1 MAIVQR
7 AVDIYYTFRFLRQL
21 VTPWNETKAYKLGLI
36 DADGKVLR
44 KAVTPEEKDAY
55 TLFFRLVYNIKRLLN
70 KVPLVGKTKL
80 ASYAAALWLI
90 HENTNMSETAVFEG
104 FKAFLD
110 QEGVELDNTL
120 SESKL
125 WMTKDNNLLPGKYK
139 LSEHVVSPVTG
150 EVIAFKGSMILVN
163 EASAVPQASFEG
175 INIYSVYHTS
185 SKQKIY
191 ISIEDIYR

>member
-21 VTPWNETKAYKLGLI
+21 VTPWTETKAYQLGLI
-36 DADGKVLR
+36 DENGKVVR

-70 KVPLVGKTKL
+70 KVPFGKTKL
-80 ASYAAALWLI
+80 ASYVAALWLI
-90 HENTNMSETAVFEG
+90 KENTKMSETAVFEG
-104 FKAFLD
+104 FKAYLD
-110 QEGVELDNTL
+110 QEGLELDNTL
-120 SESKL
+120 TESKL

-150 EVIAFKGSMILVN
+150 EIVAFKGSVILVN
-163 EASAVPQASFEG
+163 EASAVPQAMFEG
-175 INIYSVYHTS
+175 INIYSVYHPST
-185 SKQKIY
+185 KQKIY
-191 ISIEDIYR
+191 ISLEDIYR

>member
-36 DADGKVLR
+36 DDAGKVLR

-70 KVPLVGKTKL
+70 KVPLGKTKL

-90 HENTNMSETAVFEG
+90 HENTKMSETAIFEG
-104 FKAFLD
+104 FKAFLE
-110 QEGVELDNTL
+110 QEGVEIDNTL

-139 LSEHVVSPVTG
+139 LSEHVVSPITG
-150 EVIAFKGSMILVN
+150 EIIAFKGSMILVN
-163 EASAVPQASFEG
+163 EASAVPQATFEG